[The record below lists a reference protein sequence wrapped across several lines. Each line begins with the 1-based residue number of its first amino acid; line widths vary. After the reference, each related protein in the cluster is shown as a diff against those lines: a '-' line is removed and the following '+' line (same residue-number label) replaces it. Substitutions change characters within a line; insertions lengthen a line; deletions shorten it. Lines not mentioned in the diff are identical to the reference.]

1 MLHTAF
7 KKLNRMTQQTI
18 LLVDDDPEI
27 IKNTLR
33 YLEREG
39 YEVIVANNGIDAL
52 NAVHDYVP
60 DCVVLDVMLPDLD
73 GWEILRW
80 IREQTKTA
88 AIPVIM
94 LTARVEETD
103 KIHGINLGADDYMT
117 KPYSMGEL
125 IARIRARL
133 RRTQTLLPKR
143 QLHAG
148 QITLDLD
155 SVTVSIAETEIDLTR
170 TEFELLRTF
179 LQHLGRV
186 FTREEL
192 LEEALGYTY
201 EGLGR
206 TLDSHIK
213 NLRRKIDLGDH
224 QYIKTVYGVGY
235 RFVEE

>member
-1 MLHTAF
+1 
-7 KKLNRMTQQTI
+7 MTQQTI

-27 IKNTLR
+27 IKTTLR
-33 YLEREG
+33 YLEQAG
-39 YEVIVANNGIDAL
+39 YELLVAYNGADAL
-52 NAVHDYVP
+52 TAVRDYMP
-60 DCVVLDVMLPDLD
+60 DCIVLDVMLPDLD
-73 GWEILRW
+73 GWEVLRRL
-80 IREQTKTA
+80 REQASTA
-88 AIPVIM
+88 AIPIIM
-94 LTARVEETD
+94 LTARVDEVD
-103 KIHGINLGADDYMT
+103 KIHGLNLGADDYMT

-125 IARIRARL
+125 IARIGARL
-133 RRTQTLLPKR
+133 RRTQSSLPQR

-155 SVTVSIAETEIDLTR
+155 AVSVTIAQTKIDLTR
-170 TEFELLRTF
+170 TEFDLLRT
-179 LQHLGRV
+179 LMQQPERV

-224 QYIKTVYGVGY
+224 QSIKTVYGIGY

>member
-1 MLHTAF
+1 
-7 KKLNRMTQQTI
+7 MTQQTI

-27 IKNTLR
+27 IKTTLH
-33 YLEREG
+33 YLEQEG
-39 YEVIVANNGIDAL
+39 YEVLVAYNGMDAL
-52 NAVHDYVP
+52 TAVSNYAP
-60 DCVVLDVMLPDLD
+60 DCVVLDVMMPDLD
-73 GWEILRW
+73 GWEILRR
-80 IREQTKTA
+80 IREQAKTA
-88 AIPVIM
+88 VIPVIM

-103 KIHGINLGADDYMT
+103 KIHGLNLGADDYMT

-133 RRTQTLLPKR
+133 RRTQPSSPQR
-143 QLHAG
+143 QLRTG

-155 SVTVSIAETEIDLTR
+155 AVSVSIAETEIDLTR
-170 TEFELLRTF
+170 TEFDLLRT
-179 LQHLGRV
+179 LMQQPERV

-224 QYIKTVYGVGY
+224 QSIKTVYGIGY

>member
-1 MLHTAF
+1 
-7 KKLNRMTQQTI
+7 MTQQTI
-18 LLVDDDPEI
+18 LLVDDDHEI
-27 IKNTLR
+27 IKTTLH
-33 YLEREG
+33 YLEQTG
-39 YEVIVANNGIDAL
+39 YEVLVAHNGVDAL
-52 NAVHDYVP
+52 TAVRDYLP

-73 GWEILRW
+73 GWEILRR
-80 IREQTKTA
+80 IRERAETA

-94 LTARVEETD
+94 LTARVEEAD
-103 KIHGINLGADDYMT
+103 KIHGLNLGADDYMT

-125 IARIRARL
+125 IARVAARL
-133 RRTQTLLPKR
+133 RRMQPSPPQR

-155 SVTVSIAETEIDLTR
+155 AVSVSIAETEIDLTR
-170 TEFELLRTF
+170 TEFDLLRT
-179 LQHLGRV
+179 LMQQPERV

-224 QYIKTVYGVGY
+224 QSIKTVYGIGY